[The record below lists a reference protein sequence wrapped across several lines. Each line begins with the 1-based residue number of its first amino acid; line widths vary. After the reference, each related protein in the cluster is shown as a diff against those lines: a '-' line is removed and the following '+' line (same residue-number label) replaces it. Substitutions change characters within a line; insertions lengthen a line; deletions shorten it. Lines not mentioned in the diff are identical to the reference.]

1 MKKIILFGL
10 VAMLAFAMSAAAQ
23 SRVTLRI
30 SRNYEV
36 TIDGHRYTGNT
47 TVSNLGYGY
56 HQVDVYSTSG
66 PFIFKRR
73 TMIGSSSFD
82 LRNGDATINVDQ
94 NGQLR
99 INQNGYGRNG
109 RDNNDYGDRTYDG
122 RGNRDNGNGYGPYN
136 NPGRGHKYG
145 LYKNKK
151 NRNRERD
158 NDDRQDD

>member
-10 VAMLAFAMSAAAQ
+10 VAMLAFTMSATAQ

-36 TIDGHRYTGNT
+36 TIDGRRYTGNS

-56 HQVDVYSTSG
+56 HRLDVYSTSG
-66 PFIFKRR
+66 SFIFKRR

-99 INQNGYGRNG
+99 IYQNSYGRNG
-109 RDNNDYGDRTYDG
+109 RYNNGYGDRTYDG
-122 RGNRDNGNGYGPYN
+122 RGNQGNGNGYGPYN

-151 NRNRERD
+151 NRDHDHD
-158 NDDRQDD
+158 NDNRHDD